1 MIKKIPDAEL
11 KSQRPD
17 LDELKQRKRFPIVVV
32 AENIRSLYNVGSIFR
47 TSDGALVEKL
57 WLCGYTGYP
66 PRKEIDKTALG
77 ATKTVPWRYFKDI
90 KDILNELKYN
100 NWNIYALELTDN
112 AIKFNQ
118 VPVNAF
124 PIAIIAGNEISGI
137 DNSILELC
145 DNSIY
150 IPMYGVKHSL
160 NVSVAVGITVYEILN
175 ILERNNL

>member
-1 MIKKIPDAEL
+1 MRKLTYEELIQLRKNENEIQLIK
-11 KSQRPD
+11 RN
-17 LDELKQRKRFPIVVV
+17 PIKLILY
-32 AENIRSLYNVGSIFR
+32 NIRSLYNVGSIFR
-47 TSDGALVEKL
+47 TADSVLVDEIIL
-57 WLCGYTGYP
+57 TGFTPYP

-90 KDILNELKYN
+90 KEILNELKN
-100 NWNIYALELTDN
+100 KNWKIYALELTDD
-112 AIKFNQ
+112 AIKYNQ
-118 VPVNAF
+118 IPINSF

-137 DNSILELC
+137 DDSILALC

-160 NVSVAVGITVYEILN
+160 NVSVAVGIAVYEFLN

>member
-1 MIKKIPDAEL
+1 MRKLTYEELIKL
-11 KSQRPD
+11 
-17 LDELKQRKRFPIVVV
+17 RKNENEIKLIKRNPIKLILY
-32 AENIRSLYNVGSIFR
+32 NIRSLYNVGSIFR
-47 TSDGALVEKL
+47 TADSALVDEIIL
-57 WLCGYTGYP
+57 TGFTPYP

-90 KDILNELKYN
+90 KEILNELKNKY
-100 NWNIYALELTDN
+100 WKIYALELTDN

-118 VPVNAF
+118 IPTNSF

>member
-1 MIKKIPDAEL
+1 MRKLTYEELIQLRKNENEIQLIK
-11 KSQRPD
+11 RN
-17 LDELKQRKRFPIVVV
+17 PIKLILY
-32 AENIRSLYNVGSIFR
+32 NIRSLYNVGSIFR
-47 TSDGALVEKL
+47 TADSALVDEIIL
-57 WLCGYTGYP
+57 TGFTPYP

-90 KDILNELKYN
+90 KEILNELKN
-100 NWNIYALELTDN
+100 KNWKIYALELTDD
-112 AIKFNQ
+112 AIKYNQ
-118 VPVNAF
+118 IPINCF

-137 DNSILELC
+137 DNSILALC

-160 NVSVAVGITVYEILN
+160 NVSVAVGIAVYEFLN

>member
-1 MIKKIPDAEL
+1 MRKLTYEELIQLRKNENEIHFIKRNPIKIIL
-11 KSQRPD
+11 Y
-17 LDELKQRKRFPIVVV
+17 
-32 AENIRSLYNVGSIFR
+32 NIRSLYNVGSIFR
-47 TSDGALVEKL
+47 TADSALVDEIIL
-57 WLCGYTGYP
+57 TGFTPYP

-90 KDILNELKYN
+90 KEILNELKNKY
-100 NWNIYALELTDN
+100 WKIYALELTDN

-118 VPVNAF
+118 IPTNSF
-124 PIAIIAGNEISGI
+124 PIAIIAGNEICGI